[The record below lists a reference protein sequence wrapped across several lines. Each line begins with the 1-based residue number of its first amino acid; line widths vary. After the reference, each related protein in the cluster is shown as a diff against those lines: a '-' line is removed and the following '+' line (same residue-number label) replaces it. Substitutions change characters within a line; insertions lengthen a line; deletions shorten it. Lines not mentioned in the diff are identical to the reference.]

1 MAKRKKKQ
9 NTSGR
14 IQARDLLRLFRE
26 QGRPLSRREIYEQLK
41 PGAKDKKIIRSLLDS
56 LVDSG
61 KLIKI
66 GKGYGL
72 VEKMPLTPGRLE
84 VQRSGV
90 GFVIPDD
97 KRLKDI
103 FVAPDNFG
111 DAWHGDR
118 VMVAKTPGKRGRNP
132 EGRIA
137 RLLERGCSKLPI
149 RVTRLLGDEAVLGRP
164 TSTRHNFSLMVDIT
178 GLEERPKTRDILLV
192 APGEKIEPHL
202 WGGEALEYLGAEEE
216 AHVQED
222 LVKASHS
229 VPTVFPER
237 ALHDAQQLPDEPDPE
252 EVARRADLRHLP
264 FVTIDGA
271 KAKDFDDAIH
281 VAPTDSGYTLH
292 VAIADVSHYV
302 HPGSA
307 LDKEAQQR
315 GNSYYFPQSVEPML
329 PEKLSNGLCSL
340 RPNVDRLVMVAEMD
354 FTRQGKRTGSRFYP
368 AVLQSAFRLTYAQVK
383 QAVLDRD
390 PAARDPLTPVLPMLE
405 NAEALARSLLAMR
418 QRRGTMNFD
427 LPEPEIHFNLQD
439 EAVDIRP
446 RVRHFGHQ
454 IIEECMIAAN
464 EAVAEFLRDR
474 EEPCMFR
481 VHPPPDSDKLET
493 LFRLLAQTDL
503 AESLPQDTS
512 PKDLQELLTR
522 VEGTKLEFLVNRL
535 LLRTMMQAYYSP
547 KNDGHFGLA
556 SECYCHF
563 TSPIRRYADLVVHR
577 YLKRTL
583 AGEDPGKTNIK
594 RLTKI
599 ADHISQQER
608 RAMEAEREILKR
620 LTILF
625 LRDHVGRTFTG
636 VIASLAD
643 FGFWVELD
651 EVLAEG
657 MVRLST
663 LNDDYYVFW
672 PEKQQIIGE
681 RTGQTFRLGQ
691 EVRVTLTDVNL
702 DRLEVNLAL
711 EEKS

>member
-1 MAKRKKKQ
+1 A
-9 NTSGR
+9 
-14 IQARDLLRLFRE
+14 
-26 QGRPLSRREIYEQLK
+26 
-41 PGAKDKKIIRSLLDS
+41 
-56 LVDSG
+56 V
-61 KLIKI
+61 
-66 GKGYGL
+66 
-72 VEKMPLTPGRLE
+72 
-84 VQRSGV
+84 
-90 GFVIPDD
+90 
-97 KRLKDI
+97 
-103 FVAPDNFG
+103 VA
-111 DAWHGDR
+111 
-118 VMVAKTPGKRGRNP
+118 
-132 EGRIA
+132 
-137 RLLERGCSKLPI
+137 
-149 RVTRLLGDEAVLGRP
+149 RP
-164 TSTRHNFSLMVDIT
+164 TSTRHNFSLMVDTT
-178 GLEERPKTRDILLV
+178 GLTEKPAPRDILLA

-202 WGGEALEYLGAEEE
+202 WAGEALQYLGAEDQ

-222 LVKASHS
+222 VVKAAHA
-229 VPTVFPER
+229 VPSAFPER
-237 ALHDAQQLPDEPDPE
+237 ALHEAEQLPEAPDPE
-252 EVARRADLRHLP
+252 EIDHRTDLRHLP
-264 FVTIDGA
+264 FVTIDGVT
-271 KAKDFDDAIH
+271 AKDFDDAIH
-281 VAPTDSGYTLH
+281 VAATATGYTLH

-340 RPNVDRLVMVAEMD
+340 NPNVDRLVLVAEMD
-354 FTRQGKRTGSRFYP
+354 FTSQGKRTGARFYT
-368 AVLQSAFRLTYAQVK
+368 AVLKSAFRLTYEQVK
-383 QAVLDRD
+383 KGVLDGD
-390 PAARDPLTPVLPMLE
+390 PSIAQDFNSVLPMLE

-418 QRRGTMNFD
+418 QQRGTLNFD

-474 EEPCMFR
+474 EEPCLYR
-481 VHPPPDSDKLET
+481 VHPAPDSDKLET

-503 AESLPQDTS
+503 AEDLPQETG
-512 PKDLQELLTR
+512 PKELQELLTR
-522 VEGTKLEFLVNRL
+522 VEGGKLEFLVNRL

-547 KNDGHFGLA
+547 KNEGHFGLA

-583 AGEDPGKTNIK
+583 AGDAAGKTNIK
-594 RLTKI
+594 RLTKV

-625 LRDHVGRTFTG
+625 LRDHVGRAFTG
-636 VIASLAD
+636 VVSSLAD
-643 FGFWVELD
+643 FGFWVELE
-651 EVLAEG
+651 EVMAEG
-657 MVRLST
+657 MVRLSS

-681 RTGQTFRLGQ
+681 RTGQVFRLGQ
-691 EVRVTLTDVNL
+691 EVQVTLTDVSL

-711 EEKS
+711 QEDNKEHQPRA